1 MNSTLQSVRFL
12 HSGWCSQFARL
23 AGEPSWKWVRF
34 YAVFVYFEHPV
45 HGGCLIDTG
54 YSDQFF
60 QATRW
65 LPQRFY
71 RWVTPVVLDEGRDA
85 PSRLRQAG
93 IDPAGIRQIFVSHF
107 HADHIA
113 GLKCFPDAEFI
124 YRTAPFDRLQ
134 RQAAHAQ
141 VRHGFLS
148 DLIPA
153 DFAAR
158 RRPISEAKFVAGAGD
173 WHEFLVC
180 DYWNDGSLLLV
191 DLPGHADGHFG
202 FVLQSAKKRVFYI
215 VDACWHVDVMLNQR
229 PLPWISRRFQHDAV
243 AYFDTQQKLRRLT
256 EQTGIQL
263 LACHCPRTLDY
274 DSSSPH

>member
-1 MNSTLQSVRFL
+1 MNTTLKSVRFL

-23 AGEPSWKWVRF
+23 AGEPSWRWVRF

-65 LPQRFY
+65 LPQRIY
-71 RWVTPVVLDEGRDA
+71 RWVTPIVLDEGRDA
-85 PSRLRQAG
+85 PNRLRQAG
-93 IDPAGIRQIFVSHF
+93 IDPAGIKQVFVSHF
-107 HADHIA
+107 HADHVA
-113 GLKCFPDAEFI
+113 GLRCFPDVEFI
-124 YRTAPFDRLQ
+124 YRMAPFDRLQ
-134 RQAAHAQ
+134 RQATHTQ

-153 DFAAR
+153 DIPAR
-158 RRPISEAKFVAGAGD
+158 SRPIGEAQFVPGEGD

-180 DYWNDGSLLLV
+180 DYWNDGSLLLI
-191 DLPGHADGHFG
+191 DLPGHADGHLG
-202 FVLQSAKKRVFYI
+202 FVLQSEDKRVFYI

-229 PLPWISRRFQHDAV
+229 PLPWISQRFQHDAV
-243 AYFDTQQKLRRLT
+243 GYFDTQQKLRRLT

-274 DSSSPH
+274 DSSAPH